1 VETGCFNDPCM
12 TNSPARGGITD
23 PDGMAFPTGVSTS
36 AVEPVSEP
44 AVIALFALGLVGI
57 GFVCR
62 RQS

>member
-1 VETGCFNDPCM
+1 MEAGCFNDPCM

-36 AVEPVSEP
+36 AVEPVSEL
-44 AVIALFALGLVGI
+44 AVIALSALGLVGI
-57 GFVCR
+57 GLARR